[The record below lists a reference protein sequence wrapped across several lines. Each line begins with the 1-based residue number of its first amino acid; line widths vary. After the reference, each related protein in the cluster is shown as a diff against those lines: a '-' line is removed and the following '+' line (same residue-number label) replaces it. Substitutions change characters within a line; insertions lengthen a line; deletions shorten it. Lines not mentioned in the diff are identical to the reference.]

1 MYIRINSASYSAV
14 SSVSKRKS
22 NLDTLYRPEKLY
34 EHKAHGGMLILF
46 HAFPKVIKKFIK
58 EFPLEVQDK
67 LGVVSQTELKF

>member
-34 EHKAHGGMLILF
+34 DHKAHGGMHTPWTADCNTERLENKLQYT
-46 HAFPKVIKKFIK
+46 PMSIKQLHFTGM
-58 EFPLEVQDK
+58 LE
-67 LGVVSQTELKF
+67 